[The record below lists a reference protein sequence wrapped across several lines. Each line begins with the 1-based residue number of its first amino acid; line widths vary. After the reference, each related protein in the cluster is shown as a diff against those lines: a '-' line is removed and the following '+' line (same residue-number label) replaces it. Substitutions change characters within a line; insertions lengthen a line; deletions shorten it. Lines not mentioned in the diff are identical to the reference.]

1 MAKTILQEIA
11 ARVAKKHNIT
21 IKSAESFVSQFFD
34 VVKEGLDAD
43 KQVKVKGFGTFKVV
57 TVKPRES
64 INVRTGERVVIESH
78 DKVNFTPDA
87 TMKELVNRP
96 FSQFETVELKDD
108 VDFEDI
114 PHDEVHAV
122 EEPVVEEPVIEEAV
136 TEEPVVE
143 EPVIEEVV
151 TEEAVTEEP
160 VVEEAVTEEPTEEP
174 VVEKPVVE
182 ERVAEE
188 PVVEERVAEEPVV
201 EESVA
206 EKPTEDL
213 AVEEPVAE
221 KPTEETKI
229 TPLVASTP
237 EDKPEE
243 TIATDV
249 VGNSE
254 KQQEE
259 NPVKKSNLWIKILAI
274 VAVLA
279 LCFIIGRWLGQRM
292 ATSEEEPQE
301 VAAVVDTTAN
311 DSIVTEEVQ
320 PKDGLDLEK
329 LNSNPKIK
337 QGAYRIVGVEN
348 EVTLREGQTM
358 ESYCVRTLGGIAM
371 LLYCQ
376 VLNDTTELGAGA
388 TMKIPKLELK
398 SKSK

>member
-114 PHDEVHAV
+114 PHDEEPAVEEPVV

-143 EPVIEEVV
+143 EPVIEE
-151 TEEAVTEEP
+151 AVT
-160 VVEEAVTEEPTEEP
+160 EEAVTEEPTEEP

-182 ERVAEE
+182 ETVTEE
-188 PVVEERVAEEPVV
+188 PI
-201 EESVA
+201 EESV
-206 EKPTEDL
+206 
-213 AVEEPVAE
+213 VEEPVAE

-348 EVTLREGQTM
+348 EVSLREGQTM

-371 LLYCQ
+371 LPYCQ

>member
-143 EPVIEEVV
+143 E
-151 TEEAVTEEP
+151 
-160 VVEEAVTEEPTEEP
+160 AVTEEPTEEP

-182 ERVAEE
+182 ETVTEE
-188 PVVEERVAEEPVV
+188 PI
-201 EESVA
+201 EESV
-206 EKPTEDL
+206 
-213 AVEEPVAE
+213 VEEPVAE

-371 LLYCQ
+371 LPYCQ

>member
-114 PHDEVHAV
+114 PHDEEPAV

-136 TEEPVVE
+136 TEEAVTEEPVVE
-143 EPVIEEVV
+143 EPV
-151 TEEAVTEEP
+151 TEEPTEEPVVEEP

-182 ERVAEE
+182 ETVTEE
-188 PVVEERVAEEPVV
+188 PI
-201 EESVA
+201 EESV
-206 EKPTEDL
+206 
-213 AVEEPVAE
+213 VEEPVAE

-292 ATSEEEPQE
+292 ATSEEEPQA

-371 LLYCQ
+371 LPYCQ

>member
-143 EPVIEEVV
+143 E
-151 TEEAVTEEP
+151 
-160 VVEEAVTEEPTEEP
+160 AVTEEPTEEP

-188 PVVEERVAEEPVV
+188 PVGEERVAEEPVV

-311 DSIVTEEVQ
+311 DSIVTEEVL

>member
-114 PHDEVHAV
+114 PHDEEPAV
-122 EEPVVEEPVIEEAV
+122 EEPVVEERVAEEPVVEEAV

-143 EPVIEEVV
+143 E
-151 TEEAVTEEP
+151 T
-160 VVEEAVTEEPTEEP
+160 VTEEPTEEP

-182 ERVAEE
+182 EAVTEELTEE
-188 PVVEERVAEEPVV
+188 PVVEKPVV
-201 EESVA
+201 EETVTEEPIEESV
-206 EKPTEDL
+206 
-213 AVEEPVAE
+213 VEEPVAE

-371 LLYCQ
+371 LPYCQ

>member
-143 EPVIEEVV
+143 E
-151 TEEAVTEEP
+151 
-160 VVEEAVTEEPTEEP
+160 AVTEEPTEEP

-182 ERVAEE
+182 ETVTEE
-188 PVVEERVAEEPVV
+188 PI
-201 EESVA
+201 EESV
-206 EKPTEDL
+206 
-213 AVEEPVAE
+213 VEEPVAE

>member
-114 PHDEVHAV
+114 PHDEEPAV
-122 EEPVVEEPVIEEAV
+122 EEPVVEEPAIEEA
-136 TEEPVVE
+136 
-143 EPVIEEVV
+143 V

-160 VVEEAVTEEPTEEP
+160 VVEETVTEEPTEEP
-174 VVEKPVVE
+174 VVEKPV
-182 ERVAEE
+182 
-188 PVVEERVAEEPVV
+188 
-201 EESVA
+201 
-206 EKPTEDL
+206 
-213 AVEEPVAE
+213 VEEPVAE

-237 EDKPEE
+237 EEKPKE

-292 ATSEEEPQE
+292 ATSEEEPQA

-311 DSIVTEEVQ
+311 DSIVTEEVL

-329 LNSNPKIK
+329 LNSNPKIT

-371 LLYCQ
+371 LPYCQ

>member
-114 PHDEVHAV
+114 PHDEEPAV
-122 EEPVVEEPVIEEAV
+122 EEPVVEERVAEEPVVEEPVIEEA
-136 TEEPVVE
+136 
-143 EPVIEEVV
+143 V

-182 ERVAEE
+182 ETVTEE
-188 PVVEERVAEEPVV
+188 PI
-201 EESVA
+201 EESV
-206 EKPTEDL
+206 
-213 AVEEPVAE
+213 VEEPVAE

>member
-182 ERVAEE
+182 ETVTEE
-188 PVVEERVAEEPVV
+188 PI
-201 EESVA
+201 EESV
-206 EKPTEDL
+206 
-213 AVEEPVAE
+213 VEEPVAE

-371 LLYCQ
+371 LPYCQ

>member
-114 PHDEVHAV
+114 PHDEEPAV
-122 EEPVVEEPVIEEAV
+122 EEPVVEEPVIEEA
-136 TEEPVVE
+136 
-143 EPVIEEVV
+143 V

-182 ERVAEE
+182 ERVAED
-188 PVVEERVAEEPVV
+188 PVVEEA
-201 EESVA
+201 VA

-229 TPLVASTP
+229 TQLVASTP
-237 EDKPEE
+237 EEKPEE

-292 ATSEEEPQE
+292 ATNEEEPQE
-301 VAAVVDTTAN
+301 VVAVVDTTAN
-311 DSIVTEEVQ
+311 DSIVTEEIQ

-329 LNSNPKIK
+329 LNSNPKIT

-371 LLYCQ
+371 LPYCQ

>member
-114 PHDEVHAV
+114 PHDEEPAV
-122 EEPVVEEPVIEEAV
+122 EEPVVEERVAEEPVVEEAV

-143 EPVIEEVV
+143 E
-151 TEEAVTEEP
+151 T
-160 VVEEAVTEEPTEEP
+160 VTEEPTEEP

-182 ERVAEE
+182 EAVTEELTEE
-188 PVVEERVAEEPVV
+188 PVVEKPVV
-201 EESVA
+201 EETVTEEPIEESV
-206 EKPTEDL
+206 
-213 AVEEPVAE
+213 VEEPVAE

-292 ATSEEEPQE
+292 ATSEEEPQA

>member
-114 PHDEVHAV
+114 PHDEEPAVEEPAV
-122 EEPVVEEPVIEEAV
+122 EEPVVEEPVIEETV

-143 EPVIEEVV
+143 EPVIEEAV

-188 PVVEERVAEEPVV
+188 PVVEEPV
-201 EESVA
+201 
-206 EKPTEDL
+206 T
-213 AVEEPVAE
+213 E

-237 EDKPEE
+237 EEKPEE

-301 VAAVVDTTAN
+301 VAVVVDTTAN

-329 LNSNPKIK
+329 LNSNPKIT

-358 ESYCVRTLGGIAM
+358 ESYCVRTLGGLAM
-371 LLYCQ
+371 LPYCQ

>member
-114 PHDEVHAV
+114 PHDEEPAV

-136 TEEPVVE
+136 TEE
-143 EPVIEEVV
+143 
-151 TEEAVTEEP
+151 AVTEEP
-160 VVEEAVTEEPTEEP
+160 VVEEA
-174 VVEKPVVE
+174 
-182 ERVAEE
+182 
-188 PVVEERVAEEPVV
+188 
-201 EESVA
+201 
-206 EKPTEDL
+206 
-213 AVEEPVAE
+213 VAE

-292 ATSEEEPQE
+292 ATSEEEPQA

-311 DSIVTEEVQ
+311 DSIETEELL

-329 LNSNPKIK
+329 LNSNPKIT

>member
-114 PHDEVHAV
+114 PHDEEPAVGEPVV

-136 TEEPVVE
+136 T
-143 EPVIEEVV
+143 
-151 TEEAVTEEP
+151 
-160 VVEEAVTEEPTEEP
+160 EEAVTEEPTEEP

-188 PVVEERVAEEPVV
+188 PVVEEP
-201 EESVA
+201 VA

-292 ATSEEEPQE
+292 ATSEEGPQA

-311 DSIVTEEVQ
+311 DSIVTEEVL

-371 LLYCQ
+371 LPYCQ

>member
-64 INVRTGERVVIESH
+64 IDVRTGERVVIESH

-114 PHDEVHAV
+114 PHDEEPAV
-122 EEPVVEEPVIEEAV
+122 EEPVVEEPVI
-136 TEEPVVE
+136 
-143 EPVIEEVV
+143 
-151 TEEAVTEEP
+151 EEAVTEEP

-182 ERVAEE
+182 ETVTEE
-188 PVVEERVAEEPVV
+188 PI
-201 EESVA
+201 EESV
-206 EKPTEDL
+206 
-213 AVEEPVAE
+213 VEEPVAE

-371 LLYCQ
+371 LPYCQ

>member
-143 EPVIEEVV
+143 EPVIEEAV

-174 VVEKPVVE
+174 VVEKPMVE
-182 ERVAEE
+182 ETVTEE
-188 PVVEERVAEEPVV
+188 PI
-201 EESVA
+201 EESV
-206 EKPTEDL
+206 
-213 AVEEPVAE
+213 VEEPVAE

-358 ESYCVRTLGGIAM
+358 ESYCVRTLGGLAM
-371 LLYCQ
+371 LPYCQ

>member
-114 PHDEVHAV
+114 PHDEEPAV
-122 EEPVVEEPVIEEAV
+122 EEPVVEEPVIEEA
-136 TEEPVVE
+136 
-143 EPVIEEVV
+143 V

-182 ERVAEE
+182 ERVAEK
-188 PVVEERVAEEPVV
+188 PVVEEA
-201 EESVA
+201 VA

-237 EDKPEE
+237 EEKPEE

-292 ATSEEEPQE
+292 ATNEEEPQA

-311 DSIVTEEVQ
+311 DSIVTEEVL

-329 LNSNPKIK
+329 LNSNPKIT

-371 LLYCQ
+371 LPYCQ

-388 TMKIPKLELK
+388 AMKIPKLELK

>member
-43 KQVKVKGFGTFKVV
+43 KQVKIKGFGTFKVV

-114 PHDEVHAV
+114 PHDEEPAVEEPVV

-136 TEEPVVE
+136 TEEP
-143 EPVIEEVV
+143 
-151 TEEAVTEEP
+151 TEEP
-160 VVEEAVTEEPTEEP
+160 VVEE
-174 VVEKPVVE
+174 PVVE
-182 ERVAEE
+182 ELVAEE
-188 PVVEERVAEEPVV
+188 PVVEET
-201 EESVA
+201 VA
-206 EKPTEDL
+206 EKS
-213 AVEEPVAE
+213 
-221 KPTEETKI
+221 TEETKI
-229 TPLVASTP
+229 TPLVASTH

-292 ATSEEEPQE
+292 ATNEEEPQA

-311 DSIVTEEVQ
+311 DSIVTEEVL

-371 LLYCQ
+371 LPYCQ

>member
-114 PHDEVHAV
+114 PHDEEPAV
-122 EEPVVEEPVIEEAV
+122 EEPVVEEPVIEEA
-136 TEEPVVE
+136 
-143 EPVIEEVV
+143 V

-188 PVVEERVAEEPVV
+188 PV
-201 EESVA
+201 
-206 EKPTEDL
+206 
-213 AVEEPVAE
+213 VEEPVAE

-292 ATSEEEPQE
+292 ATSEEEPQA

-311 DSIVTEEVQ
+311 DSIVTEEVL

-371 LLYCQ
+371 LPYCQ

>member
-114 PHDEVHAV
+114 PHDEEPAV
-122 EEPVVEEPVIEEAV
+122 EEPVVEEPVIEKA
-136 TEEPVVE
+136 
-143 EPVIEEVV
+143 V

-174 VVEKPVVE
+174 VVEK
-182 ERVAEE
+182 

-292 ATSEEEPQE
+292 ATSEEEPQA
-301 VAAVVDTTAN
+301 VAAVVDTSAN
-311 DSIVTEEVQ
+311 DSIVTEEVL

-348 EVTLREGQTM
+348 EVSLREGQTM

-371 LLYCQ
+371 LPYCQ